1 MVSSFLDKALD
12 LTVLPG
18 YTKLGHAARSR
29 GWTEDLPSLTGRT
42 VVITGA
48 TSGIGRAAAQRFA
61 ALGARVV
68 LVARSRSRG
77 DLAVAEIR
85 AATGNELVDVVIG
98 DLGSLESIREAAATI
113 VDQEAAIDVLVNN
126 AGVLPP
132 ARELSADGHELTFA
146 TNVLGMVA
154 LTEGLLPRLVA
165 SAPARVIN
173 VSSGGMY
180 TARLDVDDLQTQR
193 KDFDGAAVYAQTKR
207 MQVILTE
214 QWADRLKG
222 AGVVAHAMHP
232 GWVATPGVETSLPR
246 FNRVM
251 GPLLRTP
258 EQGADTIVWLGAAD
272 DALRTTGG
280 FWHDRR
286 ERPTHRVPFTRES
299 AADRQR
305 LWDAVHDLAGVP
317 VPA

>member
-1 MVSSFLDKALD
+1 MLDRALD
-12 LTVLPG
+12 LAVVPG
-18 YTKLGHAARSR
+18 YTKAGFAVRHRA
-29 GWTEDLPSLTGRT
+29 WDEDLPQLVGRT

-68 LVARSRSRG
+68 LVARSAARG

-85 AATGNELVDVVIG
+85 AATGNESVDVVIG
-98 DLGSLESIREAAATI
+98 DLASLDSIREAADTI
-113 VDQEAAIDVLVNN
+113 VAQEAAIDLLVNN

-132 ARELSADGHELTFA
+132 TRELSVDGHELTFA

-165 SAPARVIN
+165 SAPARIVN

-180 TARLDVDDLQTQR
+180 TAKLDVDDLQTEYR
-193 KDFDGAAVYAQTKR
+193 DYDGAAVYAQTKR
-207 MQVILTE
+207 AQVVLTE
-214 QWADRLKG
+214 LWAERLRG
-222 AGVVAHAMHP
+222 AGVVVHSMHP
-232 GWVATPGVETSLPR
+232 GWVATPGVESSLPR

-251 GPLLRTP
+251 GPLLRDP
-258 EQGADTIVWLGAAD
+258 DQGADTIVWLGAAD
-272 DALRTTGG
+272 DALRSTGR

-286 ERPTHRVPFTRES
+286 VRPTHRVPLTRE
-299 AADRQR
+299 AEADRER
-305 LWDAVHDLAGVP
+305 LWHRVHELAGVEA
-317 VPA
+317 VV